1 MEALMGK
8 MDKMSIEMIRRQ
20 DVPSH
25 KEKKIKRSPR
35 WTLSSLDES
44 VAENF
49 NDDKDDDVVNHVIKS
64 HTHQNSLYETQLM
77 RVWC

>member
-1 MEALMGK
+1 LKAKDFVKIQDWLEVMMEALMGK

-35 WTLSSLDES
+35 
-44 VAENF
+44 
-49 NDDKDDDVVNHVIKS
+49 
-64 HTHQNSLYETQLM
+64 
-77 RVWC
+77 

>member
-1 MEALMGK
+1 MGK

-25 KEKKIKRSPR
+25 KKKKIKRYTR

-49 NDDKDDDVVNHVIKS
+49 DDNKDDDVVNHVIKS

>member
-1 MEALMGK
+1 LRWLG
-8 MDKMSIEMIRRQ
+8 DKMFL
-20 DVPSH
+20 VL
-25 KEKKIKRSPR
+25 KKKRLKGLR
-35 WTLSSLDES
+35 TFFLDES

-49 NDDKDDDVVNHVIKS
+49 DDDKDDDVVNHVIKS

>member
-25 KEKKIKRSPR
+25 KKKDQK
-35 WTLSSLDES
+35 
-44 VAENF
+44 V
-49 NDDKDDDVVNHVIKS
+49 
-64 HTHQNSLYETQLM
+64 Y
-77 RVWC
+77 

>member
-1 MEALMGK
+1 MFL
-8 MDKMSIEMIRRQ
+8 
-20 DVPSH
+20 VL
-25 KEKKIKRSPR
+25 KKKRLKGLRSFF
-35 WTLSSLDES
+35 LDES

-49 NDDKDDDVVNHVIKS
+49 DDDKDDDVVNHVIKS